1 MLAVERGS
9 GAGGGGT
16 RSDGP
21 RRPQGRIRSGRVA
34 GVGGREEG
42 ARAPREYD
50 GAVRAGVAGAARS
63 ALPAPHA
70 HLLAPRSVRHL
81 ELDLAALLSR
91 RLRRGPSAARLHAPQ
106 APGCRQEPPSPPA
119 SARGTGPG
127 RRPPATTLARGRP
140 FPGEAACA
148 HGPGDHGGGAGAQLL
163 GHRKPRGVVYG
174 RGHLL
179 H

>member
-1 MLAVERGS
+1 M
-9 GAGGGGT
+9 
-16 RSDGP
+16 
-21 RRPQGRIRSGRVA
+21 
-34 GVGGREEG
+34 
-42 ARAPREYD
+42 
-50 GAVRAGVAGAARS
+50 AGAACS

-106 APGCRQEPPSPPA
+106 APDCRQEPPSPPA

-127 RRPPATTLARGRP
+127 RRPPAATLARGGP
-140 FPGEAACA
+140 FLGEAACA
-148 HGPGDHGGGAGAQLL
+148 HGPGDHGGGAGTQLL

>member
-1 MLAVERGS
+1 M
-9 GAGGGGT
+9 
-16 RSDGP
+16 
-21 RRPQGRIRSGRVA
+21 
-34 GVGGREEG
+34 GGRRED

-50 GAVRAGVAGAARS
+50 GAVRVGVAGAARS

-106 APGCRQEPPSPPA
+106 APGCRPEPPSPPA
-119 SARGTGPG
+119 STRGVGLG
-127 RRPPATTLARGRP
+127 RRPPTTTLARGLP
-140 FPGEAACA
+140 FSGEAACA
-148 HGPGDHGGGAGAQLL
+148 HGPGDHRGGAGAQLL

>member
-1 MLAVERGS
+1 M
-9 GAGGGGT
+9 
-16 RSDGP
+16 
-21 RRPQGRIRSGRVA
+21 
-34 GVGGREEG
+34 GGRRED

-50 GAVRAGVAGAARS
+50 GAVRVGVAGAARS

-106 APGCRQEPPSPPA
+106 APGCRPEPPSPPA
-119 SARGTGPG
+119 STRGVGLGP
-127 RRPPATTLARGRP
+127 RPPTTTLARGLP
-140 FPGEAACA
+140 FSGEAACA
-148 HGPGDHGGGAGAQLL
+148 HGPGDHRGGAGAQLL

>member
-1 MLAVERGS
+1 M
-9 GAGGGGT
+9 
-16 RSDGP
+16 
-21 RRPQGRIRSGRVA
+21 
-34 GVGGREEG
+34 GGRRED

-50 GAVRAGVAGAARS
+50 GAVRVGVAGAARS

-106 APGCRQEPPSPPA
+106 APGCRPEPPSPPA
-119 SARGTGPG
+119 STRGVGLG
-127 RRPPATTLARGRP
+127 RRPPTTTLARGLP
-140 FPGEAACA
+140 FSGEAACA
-148 HGPGDHGGGAGAQLL
+148 HGPGDHRGGAGAQLL

-179 H
+179 Y